1 MFGDENIIELKV
13 DDSNIKRAGVGIYPA
28 QSSTWKTSSTNKLK
42 YLEIRSINSADGVLS
57 PRSRKKLY
65 YVMIRFV
72 CSNYDV
78 CIILTVYRNFTLE
91 TTYVFV
97 HILNPLNCGLICFIL
112 QTQSL
117 LFIPVNL

>member
-13 DDSNIKRAGVGIYPA
+13 DDSNIKELGGIYPA

-72 CSNYDV
+72 APIMMFVLFLQSTG
-78 CIILTVYRNFTLE
+78 IL
-91 TTYVFV
+91 
-97 HILNPLNCGLICFIL
+97 H
-112 QTQSL
+112 
-117 LFIPVNL
+117 

>member
-13 DDSNIKRAGVGIYPA
+13 DDSNIKELGGIYPA

-57 PRSRKKLY
+57 PRSILREHPK
-65 YVMIRFV
+65 V
-72 CSNYDV
+72 CVNLQTDV

-97 HILNPLNCGLICFIL
+97 HILSPLNCGLICFIL